1 MSDSDKCRI
10 RTNAGSGQ
18 KAGPGGG
25 GVMGRMDGFKE
36 LAAAGAVRRYIF
48 L

>member
-1 MSDSDKCRI
+1 MPDPDKCRI
-10 RTNAGSGQ
+10 RTKG
-18 KAGPGGG
+18 GPGGG